1 MCLVSKRKYLEVVEQ
16 NKILNDYSS
25 EVSKENDELT
35 NENDRLNVEIENLKE
50 YIDDVDKAC
59 FLLVKELLHCWNLRS
74 KHEEDRN
81 GAFSGVE
88 WGGISSIVR
97 EGLEAFL
104 AEEQAPEDLNKIDK
118 MSDLLE
124 QFNGEL

>member
-16 NKILNDYSS
+16 NKILSDYSS

-35 NENDRLNVEIENLKE
+35 NENDQLRVEVENLNE
-50 YIDDVDKAC
+50 CIDSFDEVC
-59 FLLVKELLHCWNLRS
+59 LLLVKELLHCWNLRS

-97 EGLEAFL
+97 EGLEACL
-104 AEEQAPEDLNKIDK
+104 LEEQTPEDLGKIDR

>member
-16 NKILNDYSS
+16 NKILSDYSS
-25 EVSKENDELT
+25 EVSRENDVLT
-35 NENDRLNVEIENLKE
+35 NENDQLNVEIENLKE

-59 FLLVKELLHCWNLRS
+59 LLLVKELLHCWNLRS

-97 EGLEAFL
+97 EGLEAYL
-104 AEEQAPEDLNKIDK
+104 REEQAPDDLDKIGR
-118 MSDLLE
+118 MGDLLE

>member
-16 NKILNDYSS
+16 NKILSDYSS
-25 EVSKENDELT
+25 EVSKENDVLT
-35 NENDRLNVEIENLKE
+35 NENDQLRVEVENLKE
-50 YIDDVDKAC
+50 YIDDVDKA
-59 FLLVKELLHCWNLRS
+59 LVLVVKELLHCWNLRS

-88 WGGISSIVR
+88 WGGISSIIR
-97 EGLEAFL
+97 EGLEAYL
-104 AEEQAPEDLNKIDK
+104 AEEQSPDDLDKIGR

>member
-16 NKILNDYSS
+16 NKILSDYAS
-25 EVSKENDELT
+25 EVSKENDKLT
-35 NENDRLNVEIENLKE
+35 NENDQLNLEVENLKE
-50 YIDDVDKAC
+50 SIDDVDKVC
-59 FLLVKELLHCWNLRS
+59 LLLVKELLHCWNLRS

-88 WGGISSIVR
+88 WGGISSIIR
-97 EGLEAFL
+97 EGLEACL
-104 AEEQAPEDLNKIDK
+104 LEEQTPEDLNKIDR

>member
-16 NKILNDYSS
+16 NKILSDYSS
-25 EVSKENDELT
+25 EVSKENDKLT
-35 NENDRLNVEIENLKE
+35 NENDQLRVEVENLNE
-50 YIDDVDKAC
+50 CIDSFDEVC
-59 FLLVKELLHCWNLRS
+59 LLLVKELLHCWNLRS

-88 WGGISSIVR
+88 WRGISSTVR
-97 EGLEAFL
+97 EGLEACL
-104 AEEQAPEDLNKIDK
+104 LEEQTPEDLNKIDR

>member
-16 NKILNDYSS
+16 NKILSDYSS

-35 NENDRLNVEIENLKE
+35 NENDQLRVKVENLKE
-50 YIDDVDKAC
+50 YVDDVDKA
-59 FLLVKELLHCWNLRS
+59 FLLLVKELLHCWNLRS
-74 KHEEDRN
+74 KHKKDRN
-81 GAFSGVE
+81 KDFTEVE
-88 WGGISSIVR
+88 WKDTISIIR
-97 EGLEAFL
+97 EGLEACL
-104 AEEQAPEDLNKIDK
+104 LEKQTSEDLDKIEK

>member
-1 MCLVSKRKYLEVVEQ
+1 MCLVSKRKYLEVVAQ
-16 NKILNDYSS
+16 NKVLSDYSS

-35 NENDRLNVEIENLKE
+35 NENDQLNVELEHLKG
-50 YIDDVDKAC
+50 YIDDVEKAC
-59 FLLVKELLHCWNLRS
+59 LLLTKELLHCWNLRS

-81 GAFSGVE
+81 GAFSGIE
-88 WGGISSIVR
+88 WGGVLSVIR
-97 EGLEAFL
+97 EGLEAYL
-104 AEEQAPEDLNKIDK
+104 AEENALGNLDKIRK